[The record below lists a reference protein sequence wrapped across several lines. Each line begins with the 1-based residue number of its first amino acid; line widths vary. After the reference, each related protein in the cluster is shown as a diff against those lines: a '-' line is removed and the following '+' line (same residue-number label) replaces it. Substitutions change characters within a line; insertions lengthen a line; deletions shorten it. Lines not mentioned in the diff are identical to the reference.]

1 MTTTPALPDP
11 GRASDLAPRASSDTA
26 GRPLLRVA
34 VPNKGSLSQAA
45 SDVLHEAGYKQR
57 HDGKQLTLVDVA
69 NGVEFFYL
77 RPRDIAVY
85 VGEGTLDL
93 GITGRDL
100 LLDSGAKAE
109 EAMQLGF
116 GRSTFRFAAR
126 PGVLASGADL
136 AGKRIATSYA
146 GVVGRYLE
154 ERGIEATVIRL
165 DGAVE
170 TSVQLGVA
178 DVIADVVETGSTLR
192 QAGLE
197 IAGEVVLESEAVLI
211 SRVGRDAPGL
221 EVFLRRLQGV
231 LVARSYV
238 MMDYDIPTAQVER
251 AVALT
256 PGIESPTVSPLHRE
270 GWVAVRSM
278 VPRDRAQRIMDE
290 LFDIG
295 ARGILTTDIHACR
308 L

>member
-1 MTTTPALPDP
+1 MTLPP
-11 GRASDLAPRASSDTA
+11 NGNRTSPV
-26 GRPLLRVA
+26 LRIA

-45 SDVLHEAGYKQR
+45 TEMLHESGYRQR
-57 HDGKQLTLVDVA
+57 HDARELNVIDA
-69 NGVEFFYL
+69 ENGVEFYYL
-77 RPRDIAVY
+77 RPRDIALY
-85 VGEGTLDL
+85 VGEGTLDV

-109 EAMQLGF
+109 EVLSLGF
-116 GRSTFRFAAR
+116 GRSRFLFAG
-126 PGVLASGADL
+126 PVGEFTDLGEL
-136 AGKRIATSYA
+136 AGKRIATSYV
-146 GVVGRYLE
+146 GVVRTFLE
-154 ERGIEATVIRL
+154 DRGIDATVVRL

-178 DVIADVVETGSTLR
+178 DAIADVVETGSTLR

-197 IAGEVVLESEAVLI
+197 VFGETILESEAVLI
-211 SRVGRDAPGL
+211 ARGGDVPPGL
-221 EVFLRRLQGV
+221 EVFKRRLEGV
-231 LVARSYV
+231 LVARTYV
-238 MMDYDIPTAQVER
+238 MMDYDIETARVDA

-278 VPRDRAQRIMDE
+278 VRRDQAQRVMDE
-290 LFDIG
+290 LWDLG
-295 ARGILTTDIHACR
+295 ARGILSTDIHACR